1 MQLTVRDNIIA
12 LISAGMQQAQESG
25 ALPAFEIPQAIPVA
39 PSQHASH
46 GDYGSPVCMGLAK
59 VLRRAPI
66 QIAQAIAPHI
76 PPADFVSKIEVSAPG
91 YLNFTLD
98 KGWLT
103 RQAERILN
111 AGENWGNLERGA
123 GERVQVEFVSANP
136 TGPLTIGSARNA
148 VLGDALASVLDAAG
162 YDVEREYYVNDHGS
176 KSRKLAVS
184 IYLSYAELLGEPV
197 ELDEPIYPGDYIVEL
212 AEELQ
217 AEVGRRYLE
226 CEREMAL
233 AEIMDWGIERVL
245 VGVEA
250 DLAQLRIHFDSW
262 RHERSFYEG
271 DPSLFEQQMLRL
283 RESGN
288 IVEKEGA
295 TWFTHPELEKDAVL
309 VRSAEVIPD
318 PESRPTYLAS
328 DICYLWDKLVLR
340 DFDRAIY
347 VWGADHHG
355 DVPRVKAA
363 AQALGIPAERVELIL
378 YQLVTMRRGEEVLR
392 MSKSSGEFV
401 TLREV
406 IAEVGPDP
414 IRYMLLT
421 RTADV
426 TLDFD
431 LELAVEQSD
440 RNPVFYVQYAHTRI
454 AGVLRHAAEQGWP
467 ADVMG
472 DPELLTHPSELAL
485 LRKMVALP
493 EIIALAAN
501 NLAPHHLP
509 NYAAE
514 LASLFHVF
522 YHNCHIVSTD
532 PADAELSRAR
542 LMLARAAKSVL
553 ARVLHLMGVDAPER
567 M

>member
-1 MQLTVRDNIIA
+1 MQLTVRDNIVA
-12 LISAGMQQAQESG
+12 LISAGMRQAQAAD
-25 ALPAFEIPQAIPVA
+25 ALPAFEIPPAVPVA
-39 PSQHASH
+39 PSQHAAH
-46 GDYGSPVCMGLAK
+46 GDYGSPVCMGLAR

-76 PPADFVSKIEVSAPG
+76 PQVDFISQVEVSPPG

-98 KGWLT
+98 KSWLAQ
-103 RQAERILN
+103 QAPVILA
-111 AGENWGNLERGA
+111 AGESWGNLEREA
-123 GERVQVEFVSANP
+123 SERVQVEFVSANP
-136 TGPLTIGSARNA
+136 TGPLTVGAARNA

-162 YDVEREYYVNDHGS
+162 YAVEREYYVNDHGS

-184 IYLSYAELLGEPV
+184 IYLSYAELWGAPV
-197 ELDEPIYPGDYIVEL
+197 ELDEPIYPGDYIAEL

-217 AEVGRRYLE
+217 AEAGRRYLAM
-226 CEREMAL
+226 ERDAAL
-233 AEIMDWGIERVL
+233 AEIMEWGIQRVL
-245 VGVEA
+245 AGVEA

-262 RHERSFYEG
+262 RHERSFYTGE
-271 DPSLFEQQMLRL
+271 PSLFEQQLCRL
-283 RESGN
+283 RETGH
-288 IVEKEGA
+288 IVEKDGA
-295 TWFTHPELEKDAVL
+295 TWFTHPDLEKDAVL
-309 VRSAEVIPD
+309 VRSAEVIAD

-355 DVPRVKAA
+355 DVPRVEAA
-363 AQALGIPAERVELIL
+363 AQALGIAPERVMLIL
-378 YQLVTMRRGEEVLR
+378 YQLVTMRRGEQALR

-406 IAEVGPDP
+406 IEEVGADS

-426 TLDFD
+426 TMDFD

-467 ADVMG
+467 AEVLG
-472 DPELLTHPSELAL
+472 DPALLTQPSELAL
-485 LRKMVALP
+485 LRKMVAFP
-493 EIIALAAN
+493 EMIALAAN

-509 NYAAE
+509 NYASE
-514 LASLFHVF
+514 LAALFHAF
-522 YHNCHIVSTD
+522 YHNCHIVSSD
-532 PADAELSRAR
+532 PAGAELTRAR
-542 LMLARAAKSVL
+542 LMLARTAKVVL
-553 ARVLHLMGVDAPER
+553 ARVLHLMGMAAPER